1 MAGEAVSDR
10 TFVMVAIAFAVVC
23 LVVVIFVR

>member
-1 MAGEAVSDR
+1 VTDR

-23 LVVVIFVR
+23 AVVVIFVR